1 MDCGR
6 ATSIP
11 AISSLNKVN
20 PHGRAH
26 YGSFHRSIVHAHE
39 EQAGAERT
47 AGEVCRA
54 RGHHRRNRLGSLVAD
69 SPSEAWRQTGGRE
82 EGVWA
87 VFPAGRASPALQLPL
102 GSVSSGACL
111 PCPAASSGQCF
122 QRGVPPLP
130 CSFPWAVFPAGRVS
144 PALQLP
150 LGSVSCGACLPCPA
164 ASPGQCFQRGV
175 PPLPCSFPW
184 AAASTALV
192 LTGVWQHHLFF
203 VSYYGL
209 NRAPLPQFIRWSPN
223 PPPRT
228 SGCDYIW
235 R

>member
-111 PCPAASSGQCF
+111 PCPAAS
-122 QRGVPPLP
+122 
-130 CSFPWAVFPAGRVS
+130 
-144 PALQLP
+144 
-150 LGSVSCGACLPCPA
+150 
-164 ASPGQCFQRGV
+164 PGQCFQRGV